1 VLHGILHHVCEHMA
15 AVSMLAT
22 KHVAIAL
29 QLQIYEDAD
38 GSRKEEITLLKGE
51 DPMQ

>member
-1 VLHGILHHVCEHMA
+1 VLHGILHHVCEHT
-15 AVSMLAT
+15 AVLSMLAARR
-22 KHVAIAL
+22 VAFAL